1 MGRFDSLKE
10 NTSST
15 VSTSAGRSR
24 DTPGSTYR
32 SSNRNN
38 NSGQYEKT
46 TLPQKPKQPT
56 ASMDFLMGESFPELV
71 KNTKTPELSVNKTDW
86 LNAVNVPEAEQS
98 KEEKYKI
105 NVNDPK
111 YWKGAEWIGP
121 TIMRGLK
128 YDPRWPVQENHCLV
142 HKIEYSR
149 DGVNWSSSWEETFT
163 EEQLDNMKYQEE
175 LSEVEEIKQLCYDNY
190 IKTSLES
197 NRYYKETGELDS
209 IAQAELDRLEYEEYA
224 SQFDI
229 YDDVPDELEE
239 EFEPIDEEEYLE
251 DDY

>member
-175 LSEVEEIKQLCYDNY
+175 LSEVEEIKRLCYDN
-190 IKTSLES
+190 
-197 NRYYKETGELDS
+197 
-209 IAQAELDRLEYEEYA
+209 
-224 SQFDI
+224 
-229 YDDVPDELEE
+229 
-239 EFEPIDEEEYLE
+239 
-251 DDY
+251 